1 MGKLFGGGDTKTA
14 AAPTPTPVTRLP
26 DTEDPAVKDAQRR
39 AAVVAQARSGRAAT
53 VLTNRQRNASAN
65 AGGGQPGTQ
74 AYGNSLLGQ
83 AN

>member
-1 MGKLFGGGDTKTA
+1 MGGLFGGGGTKT

-26 DTEDPAVKDAQRR
+26 DTEDPAVKAAQRR
-39 AAVVAQARSGRAAT
+39 AALEVQARSGRAST
-53 VLTNRQRNASAN
+53 VLTSRRNAAAN
-65 AGGGQPGTQ
+65 PGGGQPGTQ

>member
-26 DTEDPAVKDAQRR
+26 DTEDPSVKDAQRR
-39 AAVVAQARSGRAAT
+39 AAVAAQARSGRAST
-53 VLTNRQRNASAN
+53 VLTTRRNAAAAN

-74 AYGNSLLGQ
+74 AYGNSFLGQ